1 MHFHRATGMPAP
13 SMTTRLVFLLAVL
26 TAFGPLSIDMYLP
39 AFPAMT
45 AELNTDQGAL
55 EFTLAAYLVS
65 AGLCQMLYGPLSD
78 RFGRRPP
85 LFFGCA
91 FFAVAAFA
99 CARATSVGSLT
110 AARFLQGFGSAA
122 GVVVARAVV
131 RDMSE
136 PQEAARVF
144 SQLMLI
150 MGIAPILAPWVGGQ
164 ILLFS
169 GWRGIF
175 ILLTAFGGLTLAA
188 SYFILPETLPAA
200 RRVRGGFGIAFRNY
214 GALLSDRR
222 FMGFS
227 LAAGFISGTLFSYI
241 AGASFVFIEL
251 YGITPQR
258 FGYLFGLN
266 AVGLVAASQI
276 NRLLLRRF
284 PAEAILSWAMKGNAL
299 AASALALFGYTG
311 WGGLYPLAIFLFIAL
326 FHVGLTYPNIPAV
339 ALAPYGSLAGSAS
352 ALLGAFQFLIGGA
365 GGALVGVFFN
375 GTAFPMTAC
384 MAACSIVG
392 WILHLVLTEGTP
404 GVRQKQTGRESDAP
418 PPQEIG
424 PL

>member
-1 MHFHRATGMPAP
+1 MHFRKATDALAP
-13 SMTTRLVFLLAVL
+13 SMTGRLVLLLAVL

-45 AELNTDQGAL
+45 AELNTDNGAL
-55 EFTLAAYLVS
+55 EFTLAAYLLS
-65 AGLCQMLYGPLSD
+65 AGVCQLIYGPLSD

-91 FFAVAAFA
+91 VFALAAFA
-99 CARATSVGSLT
+99 CARASSVGALT
-110 AARFLQGFGSAA
+110 TARFLQGFGSAA
-122 GVVVARAVV
+122 GVVVSRAVV
-131 RDMSE
+131 RDVSE

-150 MGIAPILAPWVGGQ
+150 MGVAPVLAPWVGGQ
-164 ILLFS
+164 ILLLS
-169 GWRGIF
+169 NWRGIF
-175 ILLTAFGGLTLAA
+175 FLLTAFGGLTLLA
-188 SYFILPETLPAA
+188 SYFILPETLPSP
-200 RRVRGGFGIAFRNY
+200 RRIRGGFGIAFRNY
-214 GALLSDRR
+214 GELLSNRR
-222 FMGFS
+222 FVGFS

-241 AGASFVFIEL
+241 AGASFVFIEI
-251 YGITPQR
+251 YGLTPQQ

-266 AVGLVAASQI
+266 AAGLIAASQV

-284 PAEAILSWAMKGNAL
+284 RAEAVLSWAMKGNAL
-299 AASALALFGYTG
+299 AASALALCGFTG
-311 WGGLYPLAIFLFIAL
+311 WGGLYSISVLLFIAL

-339 ALAPYGSLAGSAS
+339 ALAPYGRVAGSAS

-365 GGALVGVFFN
+365 GGTLVGLFFN

-384 MAACSIVG
+384 MAGFSITG
-392 WILHLVLTEGTP
+392 WFLHTVLAEKMGDHQEDDTL
-404 GVRQKQTGRESDAP
+404 
-418 PPQEIG
+418 PQEIG